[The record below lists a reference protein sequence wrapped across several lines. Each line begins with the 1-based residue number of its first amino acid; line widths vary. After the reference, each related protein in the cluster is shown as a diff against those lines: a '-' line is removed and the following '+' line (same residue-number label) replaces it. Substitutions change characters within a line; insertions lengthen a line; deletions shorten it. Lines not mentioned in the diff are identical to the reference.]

1 MHILLIE
8 DSAVEASY
16 LLDALRDSPLTARL
30 SVIGSGDCV
39 LAYLRQQG
47 EYRQVARP
55 DVILWSPSGPAL
67 QVSSVL
73 YELDTDSVL
82 RMIPVFLLTNTRN
95 WVTYQEQKTLNNVHI
110 VPKPIGAPDYSALV
124 NEVATWC
131 PSTTMT
137 NSTQTLFDRDPPRE
151 LLADRSVISFS
162 RAMRGLRNRTK
173 DRASIS

>member
-1 MHILLIE
+1 MQILLIE
-8 DSAVEASY
+8 DSAVEAS
-16 LLDALRDSPLTARL
+16 LLLVALRNSPLAARL

-47 EYRQVARP
+47 EYRRVLRP
-55 DVILWSPSGPAL
+55 DVILWSLSGPAQ

-73 YELDTDSVL
+73 HELGTNPVL

-95 WVTYQEQKTLNNVHI
+95 TITYQQQGTLNNVRV

-124 NEVATWC
+124 NEVATWY
-131 PSTTMT
+131 PSKTMA
-137 NSTQTLFDRDPPRE
+137 NSTQTLFERDLPRE
-151 LLADRSVISFS
+151 LLANRSVVSFS
-162 RAMRGLRNRTK
+162 RALRGLRNRTK